1 MRTTKS
7 HLHSGPPQILLPAF
21 AHNFILH
28 LLCIPQPASLLLQ
41 TLPFPPCHR
50 GAAMEVISMAIEAWS
65 KTCIGTSQSRW
76 VQPRGFGV
84 AVRTALEVVCVQ
96 CAWVLHEVRPCGAAL
111 QFPEGMSE
119 QQSWRVGLMH
129 WEVRSVRK
137 SACGDGALAVLLKL

>member
-7 HLHSGPPQILLPAF
+7 HLHSGPPQILQSLCPY
-21 AHNFILH
+21 LH
-28 LLCIPQPASLLLQ
+28 LASIVHPTACIFTPSN
-41 TLPFPPCHR
+41 PFPPCHR

-119 QQSWRVGLMH
+119 QPSWRVGLMH